1 MRKGRH
7 TAKVYFFLTLAPC
20 LWGGN
25 FIAGQ
30 YIGDDLNGATAN
42 LLRWLVA
49 ILAMVPFLAQA
60 VLRDWYAVVRAVP
73 YLFGLGLLGVAGF
86 NTVLY
91 EGLKLVSVSI
101 AAVAFAC
108 TPVLIALF
116 SSVIDR
122 RLPARSLVIGVF
134 LSFGGVTYANAGAL
148 QGGADPLG
156 VALVGLASLL
166 WAIYCV
172 ALRWKPQDVST
183 EAGFLVQTAL
193 GSCMLVPISWATGG
207 FDGIFS
213 LEKSGWAS
221 VLYLGIFAAAGAF
234 WLWQTGLA
242 VVGPAHAG
250 VFLNLVPVA
259 AVLLAWVVFAVP
271 PSQKEIV
278 AMLVVLAGVGISMLP
293 DKLPAG
299 ATRLGWSIAV
309 SLPFFALA
317 TEAAS

>member
-193 GSCMLVPISWATGG
+193 GSCMLVPISWAGSTQSS
-207 FDGIFS
+207 DGIAQMTVLEPQAARQMFRFYVHRHQTHSPTSQAIFS
-213 LEKSGWAS
+213 
-221 VLYLGIFAAAGAF
+221 
-234 WLWQTGLA
+234 
-242 VVGPAHAG
+242 VVGALIGSQVHRPGPSEVRTLYAAR
-250 VFLNLVPVA
+250 FACATPRRSPVRPRRPRQSD
-259 AVLLAWVVFAVP
+259 LARRSDWARREN
-271 PSQKEIV
+271 S
-278 AMLVVLAGVGISMLP
+278 A
-293 DKLPAG
+293 
-299 ATRLGWSIAV
+299 
-309 SLPFFALA
+309 
-317 TEAAS
+317 